1 MLDDNELVSR
11 VVSGDL
17 RAFNLLVEQY
27 QRLVF
32 HVVGKMIDNQQDVE
46 DVCQEVFIKIYRGL
60 HLFGFR
66 SKLSTWIASIAY
78 LSSVN
83 HLKKAKKYP
92 LAFEQPDLE
101 KFSLA
106 DVNLVEEFTQKNLT
120 TNIHK
125 MVNRL
130 PPLYK
135 VLVNLYHF
143 HGFSY
148 LEMVKITGI
157 PEGTIKSYLFRARKM
172 LKDQIIANTKNK
184 EHE

>member
-46 DVCQEVFIKIYRGL
+46 DVCQEVFIKVYRGL

-92 LAFEQPDLE
+92 LSFEQPDLE
-101 KFSLA
+101 KFTLA
-106 DVNLVEEFTQKNLT
+106 DGDLVEELTQKNLT

-125 MVNRL
+125 MVDRL

-172 LKDQIIANTKNK
+172 LKDQIIAK
-184 EHE
+184 

>member
-1 MLDDNELVSR
+1 MLDDNELVSG

-83 HLKKAKKYP
+83 HLKKAKKHA
-92 LAFEQPDLE
+92 LSFEQPDLE
-101 KFSLA
+101 KLTLA
-106 DVNLVEEFTQKNLT
+106 DGNLVEELTQKNLT

-130 PPLYK
+130 PALYK

-143 HGFSY
+143 YGFSY

-157 PEGTIKSYLFRARKM
+157 PEGTIKSHLFRARKM
-172 LKDQIIANTKNK
+172 LKDQIIAK
-184 EHE
+184 